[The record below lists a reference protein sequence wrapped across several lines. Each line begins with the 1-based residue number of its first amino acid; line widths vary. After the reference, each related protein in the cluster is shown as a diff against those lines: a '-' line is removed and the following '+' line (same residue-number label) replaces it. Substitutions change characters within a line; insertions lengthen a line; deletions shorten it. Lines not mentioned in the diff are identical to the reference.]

1 MSNGKKRTGLDLMAD
16 ACAVLE
22 IAPVDVLTA
31 EVNGRTV
38 AELRGEL
45 RDYLVAAAGAAP
57 PKPNEKRPEAR
68 L

>member
-1 MSNGKKRTGLDLMAD
+1 MSQKRLGLDLMRD

-38 AELRGEL
+38 AQLRGEM
-45 RDYLVAAAGAAP
+45 RDYLVAATGSAP
-57 PKPNEKRPEAR
+57 KQDERR
-68 L
+68 SQVGI

>member
-1 MSNGKKRTGLDLMAD
+1 MSKHRTGLDLLAD

-22 IAPVDVLTA
+22 VAPVDVLTA
-31 EVNGRTV
+31 SVNGRTV

-45 RDYLVAAAGAAP
+45 RDYLVAATGNAP
-57 PKPNEKRPEAR
+57 SKHNEKRPEAR